1 MSHST
6 GGRRARQIETLRTQ
20 FALADGLPFADVL
33 SAERIERALREEGA
47 CWREQVFTPVL
58 TLWTFLAQVISSDGS
73 CRAAVSRLLAWLVS
87 QEQPTCRPQTEP
99 YCKAR
104 QRLPE
109 SLLSRLA
116 RETGRDLPQQ
126 TPSAWRWKGRRVK
139 LVDGSTVSMPDT
151 PANQKVYPQSG
162 TQAAGVG
169 FPIARV
175 VVVFCL
181 ACGTVLDAALGRYQG
196 KQTGENSLLR
206 TLDGALEEGDVV
218 LGDRYFSG
226 YFDLALWRQR
236 GIDVVVR
243 LHQLRRADF
252 RRGLRLGREDHVV
265 DWAKP
270 PRPAWMDEETYQ
282 RLPATLTV
290 REVRV
295 RIHQAGFRS
304 RVVVVATSLLD
315 ATAFSA
321 RELGFLYR
329 ARWHAELDLR
339 SLKVTLGMDVLR
351 CQSPEMVRKEVWAH
365 LLAYNLIR
373 SIMARAA
380 ADRGAEPRQLS
391 FKGALQA
398 MAGFAERLLGAAA
411 DTAAALYAWLL
422 IVIGSHQ
429 VGDRP
434 DRVEPRKRKRRPKHY
449 PFLNQTRADARKAA
463 T

>member
-58 TLWTFLAQVISSDGS
+58 TLWTFLAQVISPDGS

-87 QEQPTCRPQTEP
+87 QGQPTCRPQTGP

-104 QRLPE
+104 QRLSE

-116 RETGRDLPQQ
+116 RETGRDLHQQ

-151 PANQKVYPQSG
+151 PANQKAYPQSG

-181 ACGTVLDAALGRYQG
+181 ACGAVLDAALGRYQG

-206 TLDGALEEGDVV
+206 TLDSALEEGDVV

-304 RVVVVATSLLD
+304 RVVVVAT
-315 ATAFSA
+315 
-321 RELGFLYR
+321 
-329 ARWHAELDLR
+329 
-339 SLKVTLGMDVLR
+339 
-351 CQSPEMVRKEVWAH
+351 
-365 LLAYNLIR
+365 
-373 SIMARAA
+373 
-380 ADRGAEPRQLS
+380 
-391 FKGALQA
+391 
-398 MAGFAERLLGAAA
+398 
-411 DTAAALYAWLL
+411 
-422 IVIGSHQ
+422 
-429 VGDRP
+429 
-434 DRVEPRKRKRRPKHY
+434 
-449 PFLNQTRADARKAA
+449 
-463 T
+463 